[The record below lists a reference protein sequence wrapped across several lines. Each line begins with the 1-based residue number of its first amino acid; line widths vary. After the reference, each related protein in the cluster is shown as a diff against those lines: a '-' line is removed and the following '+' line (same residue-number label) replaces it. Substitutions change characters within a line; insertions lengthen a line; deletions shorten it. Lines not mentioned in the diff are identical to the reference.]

1 MPCWPDSYLCEPL
14 LTARLEQYIAAL
26 DLEIAD
32 QD

>member
-1 MPCWPDSYLCEPL
+1 MRCWPDSYLCEPL
-14 LTARLEQYIAAL
+14 LSARLARCIGAL